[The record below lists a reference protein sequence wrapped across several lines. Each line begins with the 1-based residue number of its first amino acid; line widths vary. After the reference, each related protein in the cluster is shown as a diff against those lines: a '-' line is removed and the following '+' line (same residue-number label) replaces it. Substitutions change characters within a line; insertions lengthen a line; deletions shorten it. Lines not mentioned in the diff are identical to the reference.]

1 MSEAP
6 GNADGSSLR
15 LAQGRIPQCSD
26 VVTAQFERAKDPD
39 PVWRTGPFRTGP
51 RLCPHAEG
59 SVQVLEKPAFSKS
72 GATKDERILRTPLA
86 LPRWRPSRAGL
97 FSHPWSAAGRRRLR
111 RPQSGGADGSRRKA
125 LPRIGRHVAAAATVQ
140 QRHSCLSDGDVGQTR
155 RHHPL
160 VHKVR
165 KVVCKSDRAWRRCP
179 WMFFSRKALF
189 NSLLEAFPGL
199 RLWDGHGSAPGRL
212 AGERIGAA
220 PRRPHPGR
228 ARIGEPGDTACHRP
242 GCHRSTPCTGE

>member
-1 MSEAP
+1 MRKTLILCREPGLSGQGRVCAHTRRALCRWLKNQLLRKAALQKMS
-6 GNADGSSLR
+6 GSSALHSHCR
-15 LAQGRIPQCSD
+15 GGDPPGRVCSPIPGPP
-26 VVTAQFERAKDPD
+26 PD
-39 PVWRTGPFRTGP
+39 
-51 RLCPHAEG
+51 
-59 SVQVLEKPAFSKS
+59 S
-72 GATKDERILRTPLA
+72 GGYDA
-86 LPRWRPSRAGL
+86 
-97 FSHPWSAAGRRRLR
+97 
-111 RPQSGGADGSRRKA
+111 PQSGGADGSRRKA